1 MASTGCNVFDTDLG
15 DAFCTL
21 SKAANL
27 LESTDSP
34 GERQLEAKVDQLSAD
49 MVAVK
54 ADMVGVKADM
64 ATMMSMLVGIKAGQG
79 NVAHRNM
86 NGNSRMLEHTLEPLV
101 VEAGENVGK
110 YPEQAVPFPAT
121 LAVLTT
127 LNNAQLHNL
136 QQFYGCEFKGVSI
149 AARQTAFAAFI
160 GALSARS

>member
-1 MASTGCNVFDTDLG
+1 MASTGCNVSDTDLG

-49 MVAVK
+49 LVAVK
-54 ADMVGVKADM
+54 AEVKADM
-64 ATMMSMLVGIKAGQG
+64 ASMMSMLVGIKAGQG

-86 NGNSRMLEHTLEPLV
+86 NGNSRMLEHALEPLMA
-101 VEAGENVGK
+101 EAGENVGK

-127 LNNAQLHNL
+127 LSNAQLDNL
-136 QQFYGCEFKGVSI
+136 QQFYGREFKGVSI